1 MDKKMQYRK
10 FKEDANYLV
19 KRLRDSDEEAFAF
32 LFDTYGKSLYFYCN
46 SILKNSTFGEDVVQ
60 ESFVNLW
67 ERRKD
72 FVALLPVRV
81 FLYQTARNKC
91 MDLLKHEQVIHK
103 HEASLV
109 KEFSEDFLD
118 EKMIEEE
125 MLGEIY
131 RAIDELPSEC
141 GRVFRLG
148 LEGLSNQEIADTL
161 SISVNTVK
169 TQKQR
174 AMTVLKKRFST
185 GMLLVLLGM
194 TDLLH

>member
-1 MDKKMQYRK
+1 M
-10 FKEDANYLV
+10 
-19 KRLRDSDEEAFAF
+19 
-32 LFDTYGKSLYFYCN
+32 
-46 SILKNSTFGEDVVQ
+46 Q

-109 KEFSEDFLD
+109 QEFSEDFLD